1 MIKKLNLEDI
11 EVVKKIL
18 DLQLASYRVEA
29 DIIGVDG
36 IPPLKDT
43 ISALKASN
51 EVFYG
56 YFIEEVLAGIISYKI
71 ENCIIDIHRVAVHP
85 SFFRRGIA
93 EQLISFVEENNK
105 NIAKIIVGTGR
116 KNKPAV
122 SLYLKKGYHKTGD
135 MEVEKDFYITSF
147 EKRL

>member
-1 MIKKLNLEDI
+1 MIKKLNLENI
-11 EVVKKIL
+11 EVIKEIL

-29 DIIGVDG
+29 DIIGFDG

-43 ISALKASN
+43 VCTLKESK
-51 EVFYG
+51 EEFYG

-71 ENCIIDIHRVAVHP
+71 KNSILDIHRVAVHP
-85 SFFRRGIA
+85 SFFRRSIA

-116 KNKPAV
+116 ENKPAV
-122 SLYLKKGYHKTGD
+122 SLYLKKGYHKTED

-147 EKRL
+147 EKML